1 MACFAF
7 VFELRLLLPDAGVE
21 CAVPRLD
28 LVRGRGCEVGQGCET
43 HRQDSFVAPGRAA
56 AITRWRRA
64 KISAT
69 GSGSGPCGIVSGV
82 GVVEVGIVIVSD
94 GGLTMWSPG
103 RRARKR
109 DGAAA
114 GRARSVTAVSAWAP
128 RAPPLPGCRRPR
140 GSKTRG

>member
-43 HRQDSFVAPGRAA
+43 HRQDSFVAHGRAA

-82 GVVEVGIVIVSD
+82 GVVEVGIVVVSE
-94 GGLTMWSPG
+94 GAATIRSPG
-103 RRARKR
+103 RKARKR

-114 GRARSVTAVSAWAP
+114 GRARSLPAALAWA
-128 RAPPLPGCRRPR
+128 RR
-140 GSKTRG
+140 